1 MKISINWIKD
11 WVDLDGI
18 SPEEIVE
25 RFNLSTAEIEGVEY
39 RGANV
44 SGVVVGKIVELED
57 IEGSKNHL
65 LKVDVGDEQLQIVC
79 GAPNARVGLVTCV
92 AKVGANVQ
100 GFKITEA
107 KRNGIS
113 SFGMCCGADELGIG
127 SDTTGII
134 ELPAEYESKLGVD
147 IKTLFPIDDVVFEID
162 NKSLTN
168 RPDLWGH
175 YGMAR
180 ELACIFKRELKP
192 IEALDLSAFDGLPEV
207 GIKVESAGCQ
217 RYSAMT
223 AENITVKK
231 SPIPMAIRLCYCGM
245 RDINLLADIT
255 NYVMLEIGQP
265 MHAFDGDKVQEIVV
279 KDADKGEKL
288 LTLEGEE
295 HEMPEGAIVIR
306 DGNRVPVAIAGVK
319 GGMLSGISDETTSVL
334 FESATFES
342 SKIRKASRTIGL
354 ITDSSQRYEKSL
366 DPEMTELA
374 LARILKILK
383 DVDAGIVVT
392 SSFSDCYP
400 FHYET
405 KTITVTPEFIC
416 SRVGA
421 EISADVIVETL
432 VRLGFAVKCEGKEI
446 NITVPSWRGTKD
458 VSMKEDIVEEVA
470 RIYGYDN
477 IEAKPFAFPSVP
489 AVQMSSHTNE
499 YSVKYL
505 LSTKYGMNELHSY
518 IWNYEAFNK
527 EYNILA
533 VSHLAL
539 KDSSNAGQSGLRS
552 ELVPTLLKFFHE
564 NKNSFDNMGI
574 YEIGRVVTGFDE
586 NGLAIEKKKLAVLLA
601 STEKSEEELFFEMKA
616 IALDISKNVIG
627 VDADL
632 VRAENFPAYVHP
644 RAVGI
649 LKTREAEYGYLGLL
663 HPTTM
668 KALDKK
674 YKVAVMELDFGA
686 LASARAFAVKAK
698 QVSKFQN
705 VIIDF
710 TFMVP
715 ENMKWAEFMAMLSK
729 CRSKILRGYSY
740 VTEFKSGDMAGMKA
754 LTVKA
759 ELASFDHTLTSDEIE
774 SFRNEVIVT
783 MLKNKINL
791 KA

>member
-1 MKISINWIKD
+1 MKISINWIKE

-44 SGVVVGKIVELED
+44 SGVVVGKIIELSD

-65 LKVDVGDEQLQIVC
+65 LKVDVGDEKLQIVC

-92 AKVGANVQ
+92 ARVGANVQ

-134 ELPAEYESKLGVD
+134 ELPEEYESKLGTD

-192 IEALDLSAFDGLPEV
+192 IEALDLSAFDGLKKV
-207 GIKVESAGCQ
+207 DIKVESKGCQ

-255 NYVMLEIGQP
+255 NYVMLEVGQP
-265 MHAFDGDKVQEIVV
+265 MHAFDGDKVKEIVV
-279 KDADKGEKL
+279 KDAGADETI
-288 LTLEGEE
+288 LTLEGEN
-295 HEMPEGAIVIR
+295 HEIPEGSVVIAN
-306 DGNRVPVAIAGVK
+306 GERVPVAIAGVK
-319 GGMLSGISDETTSVL
+319 GGMLSGITDETTSVL

-342 SKIRKASRTIGL
+342 STIRKASRTIGL
-354 ITDSSQRYEKSL
+354 ITDASQRYEKSL
-366 DPEMTELA
+366 DPEMTALA
-374 LARILKILK
+374 LGRILKVLK
-383 DVDAGIVVT
+383 DIDSGVVVT
-392 SSFSDCYP
+392 SAFSDCYP

-405 KTITVTPEFIC
+405 KKITVTPEFIS
-416 SRVGA
+416 SRVGT
-421 EISADVIVETL
+421 EISSDTIVETL
-432 VRLGFAVKCEGKEI
+432 ERLGFGVSVEGANI
-446 NITVPSWRGTKD
+446 NIVVPSWRGTKD
-458 VSMKEDIVEEVA
+458 VSMREDIVEEVA

-477 IEAKPFAFPSVP
+477 IQPKPFEFPSVP
-489 AVQMSSHTNE
+489 AVQMASHTNE
-499 YSVKYL
+499 YAVKHL
-505 LSTKYGMNELHSY
+505 LSTKYDMNELHSY
-518 IWNYEAFNK
+518 VWNYEAFNK
-527 EYNILA
+527 EHKIETASY
-533 VSHLAL
+533 LAL

-552 ELVPTLLKFFHE
+552 ELAPTLLKFFHE
-564 NKNSFDNMGI
+564 NKNSFDRVGI
-574 YEIGRVVTGFDE
+574 YEIGRVVAGLDE
-586 NGLAIEKKKLAVLLA
+586 NGLAIEKKKLSIVLGD
-601 STEKSEEELFFEMKA
+601 TNKTEEELFFEMKA
-616 IALDISKNVIG
+616 IVLDLAKNVIG
-627 VDADL
+627 VDVDL
-632 VRAENFPAYVHP
+632 AACESFPSFIHP
-644 RAVGI
+644 RAVGL
-649 LKTREAEYGYLGLL
+649 LKSREASYGYVGIL
-663 HPTTM
+663 HPTVS
-668 KALDKK
+668 KSLDKK
-674 YKVAVMELDFGA
+674 YKVAVAEIDFGA
-686 LASARAFAVKAK
+686 IANARVFAVKAK

-705 VIIDF
+705 VLIDF

-715 ENMKWAEFMAMLSK
+715 ENMKYAEFLSMLSK

-740 VTEFKSGDMAGMKA
+740 VTEFKSAEMVGMKA
-754 LTVKA
+754 LTVQA
-759 ELASFDHTLTSDEIE
+759 ELASFDHTLSSYEIE
-774 SFRNEVIVT
+774 TFRTDVIAT
-783 MLKNKINL
+783 MLKNKIKKL
-791 KA
+791 